1 MTSTVSVH
9 LPEGAPPSGPAEQ
22 KAPSRWLTIGRM
34 AATIWSNPKAKI
46 GVIILGVFV
55 LTAIFAPLLAPYGG
69 SENGFERNAD
79 ASWAHWMGTTA
90 AGEDVLSQLIYGARI
105 SVLVGVVAGVL
116 STLIA
121 VGIGLSWGYMKGFG
135 GEVVGFVVNLF
146 LVIPGLPLMIV
157 IAAYLQNGGILVIM
171 AVIVVTGWA
180 WGARVLRSQTQSLR
194 SRDFV
199 TAARFSGESSGRIV
213 FREILPNM
221 TSLITGS
228 FFGAATS
235 AILAEAGL
243 EFLGLGDSSIVSWGT
258 ILYWAQNSNAL
269 LTGQWILLFAPGL
282 CIALLA
288 MSLTLIN
295 FGVDAVGNPRLREGG
310 AKKAKE
316 ARACA
321 LELKETR
328 SVSATPAPS
337 RPAGSDQRATGT
349 EDES

>member
-1 MTSTVSVH
+1 MTSTVSVR
-9 LPEGAPPSGPAEQ
+9 LPEGAGASTPPSPW
-22 KAPSRWLTIGRM
+22 RTVGRIV
-34 AATIWSNPKAKI
+34 ATIWSNPKAKI
-46 GVIILGVFV
+46 GIVILGVFV
-55 LTAIFAPLLAPYGG
+55 LMAVFAPLLAPYGA
-69 SENGFERNAD
+69 SENGFDRSQD
-79 ASWAHWMGTTA
+79 ASAAHWMGTTA
-90 AGEDVLSQLIYGARI
+90 AGEDVLSQLLYGARI
-105 SVLVGVVAGVL
+105 SVMVGFVAGIL

-121 VGIGLSWGYMKGFG
+121 VAIGLSWGYLRGFG
-135 GEVVGFVVNLF
+135 GDVVGFIVNLF

-157 IAAYLQNGGILVIM
+157 IAAYLQNGGIAVII

-199 TAARFSGESSGRIV
+199 TAAQFSGESSARIV

-221 TSLITGS
+221 TSLIAGS

-269 LTGQWILLFAPGL
+269 LTGQWVLLFAPGL

-295 FGVDAVGNPRLREGG
+295 FGVDAVSNPRLR
-310 AKKAKE
+310 
-316 ARACA
+316 
-321 LELKETR
+321 
-328 SVSATPAPS
+328 VS
-337 RPAGSDQRATGT
+337 GSGPRAT
-349 EDES
+349 ESEYKA

>member
-1 MTSTVSVH
+1 
-9 LPEGAPPSGPAEQ
+9 
-22 KAPSRWLTIGRM
+22 
-34 AATIWSNPKAKI
+34 
-46 GVIILGVFV
+46 
-55 LTAIFAPLLAPYGG
+55 
-69 SENGFERNAD
+69 
-79 ASWAHWMGTTA
+79 MGTTA
-90 AGEDVLSQLIYGARI
+90 AGEDVLSQLIWGARI
-105 SVLVGVVAGVL
+105 SVFVGFVAGIAA
-116 STLIA
+116 TLVA
-121 VGIGLSWGYMKGFG
+121 VAIGLSWGYMRGPAA
-135 GEVVGFVVNLF
+135 EVVGFVVNLF

-157 IAAYLQNGGILVIM
+157 IAAYLQNGGIAVII

-199 TAARFSGESSGRIV
+199 EAARFSGEGATRIV

-221 TSLITGS
+221 TSLIVGS

-295 FGVDAVGNPRLREGG
+295 FGVDAVSNPRLREGTS
-310 AKKAKE
+310 KKKE
-316 ARACA
+316 AR
-321 LELKETR
+321 R
-328 SVSATPAPS
+328 
-337 RPAGSDQRATGT
+337 
-349 EDES
+349 

>member
-1 MTSTVSVH
+1 MTNNATIAVRTQ
-9 LPEGAPPSGPAEQ
+9 EQ
-22 KAPSRWLTIGRM
+22 TAPSKWRSVARQFGVV
-34 AATIWSNPKAKI
+34 WSNTKARI
-46 GVIILGVFV
+46 GIIILAVFV
-55 LTAIFAPLLAPYGG
+55 ITAIAAPLLAPYGA
-69 SENGFERNAD
+69 SQNGFPRSAD
-79 ASWAHWMGTTA
+79 ATAAHWMGTTA
-90 AGEDVLSQLIYGARI
+90 AGEDVLSQIIYGARI
-105 SVLVGVVAGVL
+105 SVLVGAVAGFL
-116 STLIA
+116 STLVA
-121 VGIGLSWGYMKGFG
+121 VAIGLSWGYVRGWIAEVIGFI
-135 GEVVGFVVNLF
+135 VNLF

-157 IAAYLQNGGILVIM
+157 IAAYLQNGGIAVII

-194 SRDFV
+194 GRDFV
-199 TAARFSGESSGRIV
+199 TAAQFSGDGATRIV

-221 TSLITGS
+221 TSLIVGS

-295 FGVDAVGNPRLREGG
+295 FGVDAVSNPRLREG
-310 AKKAKE
+310 ARRKRKE
-316 ARACA
+316 ATA
-321 LELKETR
+321 
-328 SVSATPAPS
+328 
-337 RPAGSDQRATGT
+337 
-349 EDES
+349 